1 MINNFEV
8 NWLMTKIAH
17 GVFHDCL
24 DVFFQPY
31 IDIVD
36 SQCIG
41 AEILIRGV
49 CNNQIITPDKFI
61 SLCEENGTI
70 SEIDLFSFRSGMKF
84 IRDNHFLQQ
93 GRFRF
98 SFNFSPCSFNRPG
111 FAAMLCEE
119 VCKDEASGIILEIT
133 ESNIPLTNHAS
144 RNAIKL
150 REHGFLIAWDD
161 VDSLNYA
168 FRTLQYFKFDFAKLD
183 KSLLAN
189 NKSSLMKN
197 IITVYHDFNTEIIVE
212 GVETETQLS
221 MLHQLNVKYAQGFYF
236 SPPVS
241 KTEFIERI
249 FRNAGWKQV

>member
-36 SQCIG
+36 SQCVG

-49 CNNQIITPDKFI
+49 FNDQIITPDKFI

-84 IRDNHFLQQ
+84 IRDNQYLQQ

-98 SFNFSPCSFNRPG
+98 SFNFSPCSLNRPG

-119 VCKDEASGIILEIT
+119 VSKDEAPGIILEIT
-133 ESNIPLTNHAS
+133 ESNIPLTHHAS

-189 NKSSLMKN
+189 NNLSLIKN
-197 IITVYHDFNTEIIVE
+197 IITIYQDFNTEIIVE

-221 MLHQLNVKYAQGFYF
+221 MLHQLNVKYAQGFHF

-241 KTEFIERI
+241 RTEFIERI
-249 FRNAGWKQV
+249 FRKAV